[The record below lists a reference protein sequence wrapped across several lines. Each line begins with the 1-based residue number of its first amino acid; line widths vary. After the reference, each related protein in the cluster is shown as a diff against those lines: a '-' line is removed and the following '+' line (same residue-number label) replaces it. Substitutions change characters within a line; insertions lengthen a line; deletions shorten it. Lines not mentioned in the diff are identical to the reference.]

1 MKEAPLKFERGF
13 ILDSPLT
20 PYGKLLPL
28 TRPKITPAD
37 AFSSE
42 SIVVFKVTWNWVS
55 SLVKVRDIHTKVP
68 NNTRNTS
75 TETLRAN
82 LNELPWSFSML
93 VITHC

>member
-1 MKEAPLKFERGF
+1 MIHRYL
-13 ILDSPLT
+13 

-28 TRPKITPAD
+28 TRPNMTPAD

-93 VITHC
+93 VIAYC